1 MLEALERLRRELGVA
16 RRDGTSLL
24 KIIHGYGS
32 TGAGGDIRIAVQ
44 KRLREMVDGGEIRG
58 CIFGENW
65 SKADEM
71 SWQLLQQRSEL
82 KKDADL
88 GRANLGITIVLL

>member
-1 MLEALERLRRELGVA
+1 M
-16 RRDGTSLL
+16 
-24 KIIHGYGS
+24 
-32 TGAGGDIRIAVQ
+32 
-44 KRLREMVDGGEIRG
+44 REMVDGGEIRG

-71 SWQLLQQRSEL
+71 TWQLLQQRSEL